1 MDQRSPN
8 PGGSLHSPI
17 ILMRPPKSPHP
28 GAADSD
34 WNDLKVLLALSR
46 GGSVAAAARAM
57 GVDQST
63 VSRRLA
69 SLEEALGCS
78 LLIRGGREFSWT
90 AEGRTMIAAA
100 ETAEAAVLAGIGKL
114 RTSRL
119 DSTGVVRVS
128 TTPGIAA
135 VLMRILAEPLRKYPG
150 LEFDFSATMERV
162 DLAKGEADIAVRA
175 GVPTEPDLVARK
187 VMQSGWFLFASEP
200 YLREAGRPKSFDE
213 LPRHRLV
220 LMAPALHRIAAGMR
234 WLEDHRDDATPITR
248 VDNIQAAMQMALL
261 GRGIV
266 VLPYILA
273 QAEPALV
280 RVLPQP
286 VAMSDAYIVYHESMR
301 GVARIRDAVDVLG
314 EVITAHAHEWT
325 GLPAKA

>member
-1 MDQRSPN
+1 MRFTKTSPEE
-8 PGGSLHSPI
+8 
-17 ILMRPPKSPHP
+17 
-28 GAADSD
+28 AADSD

-46 GGSVAAAARAM
+46 GGSVAGAARALR
-57 GVDQST
+57 VDQST

-69 SLEEALGCS
+69 ALEESLGCS

-100 ETAEAAVLAGIGKL
+100 EAAEAAVLAGTRQL

-135 VLMRILAEPLRKYPG
+135 VLMPLLPQARCKPAG
-150 LEFDFSATMERV
+150 LEFDFSGTLERV

-175 GVPTEPDLVARK
+175 GVPTEPDLIARK
-187 VMQSGWFLFASEP
+187 VMQTGWFLFASEA
-200 YLREAGRPKSFDE
+200 YLRDAGRPTTFDE

-220 LMAPALHRIAAGMR
+220 LMASAMHHIAKGLR
-234 WLEDHRDDATPITR
+234 WLEDHRDNATAVTR
-248 VDNIQAAMQMALL
+248 VDNIQAAMQMAVL

-266 VLPYILA
+266 VLPFILA
-273 QAEPALV
+273 RAEPALV
-280 RVLPQP
+280 RVLPEP
-286 VAMSDAYIVYHESMR
+286 VAMSDAYLVYHESLR
-301 GVARIRDAVDVLG
+301 GVARIQAAIEVLS
-314 EVITAHAHEWT
+314 EVIAAHAHEWT
-325 GLPAKA
+325 GLPARPSSVVRP